1 MVALRTLA
9 SVILATIFLSIFAVL
24 YLQYQSGSAE
34 AVFRHQAE
42 QLAHQVKLLAD
53 QDAGASL
60 PFDIAVPTNCELRF
74 EENLVMI
81 LVGQTQENFDT
92 GIVVSGPTLSGQQ
105 ARLALKRTKNGVE
118 VSV

>member
-9 SVILATIFLSIFAVL
+9 SVIFATIFLSIFAAL

-42 QLAHQVKLLAD
+42 QLAQQVKLLAD

-60 PFDIAVPTNCELRF
+60 PFDIVVPPNCELRF
-74 EENLVMI
+74 EENLVVI
-81 LVGQTQENFDT
+81 VIGQAQENFDA
-92 GIVVSGPTLSGQQ
+92 GVAVSGQTLSGQQ
-105 ARLALKRTKNGVE
+105 ARLTLKRTENGVT

>member
-9 SVILATIFLSIFAVL
+9 SLILATIFLSVFAAF

-34 AVFRHQAE
+34 AVFRRQAE
-42 QLAHQVKLLAD
+42 QLAQQIKFLAD
-53 QDAGASL
+53 QDAGTSVL
-60 PFDIAVPTNCELRF
+60 FDIVVPTNCELRF

-81 LVGQTQENFDT
+81 VVGQTQENFDA
-92 GIVVSGPTLSGQQ
+92 GVAVSGPNLSGQQ
-105 ARLALKRTKNGVE
+105 ARLTIRRTNNGVT